1 MKITDVRTI
10 PLSGATA
17 DTGWPGGTDPDEQM
31 NTLLE
36 IRTDEGLTGIGS
48 CFTSL
53 PFVEASL
60 AHLKPMLVGETV
72 YEAERVS
79 EKLRQLSFWYGRGG
93 AVEHTIS
100 GLDIALWDL
109 MGKALGQPVSRLLGG
124 NYRDRIKPY
133 ASVLFEQEPARLAE
147 KLERQLSRGFRAVKM
162 GWRPFGRVSRK
173 LDELLIRTARE
184 TVGDDVELMVDAGG
198 SEQYWPHGVTWARET
213 ARMLGDYGVVWFE
226 EALRPDDLAGFKE
239 LRATSPVLIA
249 TGEVFTRRQT
259 FQPYIT
265 ERALDVIQPDLTK
278 CGGLSEGRRMGWM
291 AYDHGVLLVPHGWNT
306 AIGVAADL
314 ALTAALPVAR
324 WVEYQTGVPYIEEIV
339 SPRFELDADGMLRVP
354 TGPGLGIQLDPDAIT
369 KYSRWGAGPCAPPR
383 SCSRRSAPRRSS
395 RPRPGPAWR
404 RSCSTWRGTWRATSR
419 RSAPSSPS
427 AASPGG

>member
-1 MKITDVRTI
+1 MRITDVRTI
-10 PLSGATA
+10 PLRGATH
-17 DTGWPGGTDPDEQM
+17 DTGWPGGTDPNEQM

-36 IRTDEGLTGIGS
+36 IESDGGLNGIGS

-60 AHLKPMLVGETV
+60 TLLRPWLVGETV
-72 YEAERVS
+72 FEAERVS
-79 EKLRQLSFWYGRGG
+79 EKLRQLSFWQGRGG

-133 ASVLFEQEPARLAE
+133 ASILFDDPPVLRE
-147 KLERQLSRGFRAVKM
+147 KLQQQVARGFRAIKM

-173 LDELLIRTARE
+173 LDELLIRTARD

-198 SEQYWPHGVTWARET
+198 SEPYWPHGVTWARET
-213 ARMLGDYGVVWFE
+213 AKMLGEYQVTWFE
-226 EALRPDDLAGFKE
+226 EALKPDDLDGFKE
-239 LRATSPVLIA
+239 LRQHSPVLIA

-265 ERALDVIQPDLTK
+265 QRALDVIQPDMTK
-278 CGGLSEGRRMGWM
+278 CGGLSEGRRMGWL

-314 ALTAALPVAR
+314 ALTAAMPVAK
-324 WVEYQTGVPYIEEIV
+324 WVEYQTGVPYIEELIE
-339 SPRFELDADGMLRVP
+339 PPFRLDADGLLPIP
-354 TGPGLGIQLDPDAIT
+354 TGPGLGIILNRVAIA
-369 KYSRWGAGPCAPPR
+369 KYSR
-383 SCSRRSAPRRSS
+383 
-395 RPRPGPAWR
+395 
-404 RSCSTWRGTWRATSR
+404 
-419 RSAPSSPS
+419 
-427 AASPGG
+427 